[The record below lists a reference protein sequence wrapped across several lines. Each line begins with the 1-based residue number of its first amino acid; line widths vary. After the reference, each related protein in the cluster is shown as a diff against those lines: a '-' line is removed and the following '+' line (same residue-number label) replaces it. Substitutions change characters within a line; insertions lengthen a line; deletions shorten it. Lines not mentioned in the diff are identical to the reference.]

1 MNKALLSIIGILLIG
16 FVISSGCNSLVKE
29 PVITVKSVDL
39 VGITPTD
46 LTMSVTLN
54 IDNPNFMGVTIDILS
69 CNIEYLDGNNWV
81 PLTQITRQNVEIKKG
96 ENTLTFTVQM
106 KNADLI
112 KAGFSGFKSGQISL
126 KIEGTAQVSFFGISS
141 TIPFSKTE
149 IIPIGQPTK

>member
-1 MNKALLSIIGILLIG
+1 MNKALLYILGILLIG
-16 FVISSGCNSLVKE
+16 FVISSGCNTLIKE

-39 VGITPTD
+39 VDITPTD

-54 IDNPNFMGVTIDILS
+54 INNPNFMGITIDTLS

-81 PLTQITRQNVEIKKG
+81 PLTQIVKQNVVIKAG
-96 ENTLTFTVQM
+96 ESSLTLPVQM

-112 KAGFSGFKSGQISL
+112 KAGFSGFKSGQITL
-126 KIEGTAQVSFFGISS
+126 KIAGTANVSLFGISS

-149 IIPIGQPTK
+149 KIPFGQPAK